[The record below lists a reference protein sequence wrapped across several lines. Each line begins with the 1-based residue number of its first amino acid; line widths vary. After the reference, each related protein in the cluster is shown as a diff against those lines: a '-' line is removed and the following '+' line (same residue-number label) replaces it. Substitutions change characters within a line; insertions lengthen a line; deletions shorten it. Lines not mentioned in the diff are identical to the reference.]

1 MQQQITDMT
10 AINIDQEEIIGHK
23 KIVCNII
30 CITFHIEIL
39 CVLMKVYDHGDTEY
53 FSDITQAK
61 TCTMR
66 TVNQLYRYLIEGV
79 FNYDNYTFNICMI
92 KIFQY

>member
-1 MQQQITDMT
+1 MT

-53 FSDITQAK
+53 FSDIT
-61 TCTMR
+61 
-66 TVNQLYRYLIEGV
+66 
-79 FNYDNYTFNICMI
+79 
-92 KIFQY
+92 